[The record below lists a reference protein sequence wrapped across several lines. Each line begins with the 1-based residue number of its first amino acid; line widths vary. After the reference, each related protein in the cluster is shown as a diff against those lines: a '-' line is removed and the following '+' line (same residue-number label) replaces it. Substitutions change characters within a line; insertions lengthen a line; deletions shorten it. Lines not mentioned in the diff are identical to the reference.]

1 MICACMWDSDRYQ
14 LDVEDIYN
22 HMKYIIPESKLDKIV
37 FRYLDNI
44 LKNLEKRKP
53 KYFKGYVFAYPNEE
67 FGILG
72 WDTDGTLYIYEE
84 LIDEISNGFGLNR
97 NDSKSIISRWA
108 SDRLQLEVKNT
119 WSFSSTSYFEASDR
133 LQLEVK
139 NTLTPIR
146 ISQDDIQ

>member
-1 MICACMWDSDRYQ
+1 
-14 LDVEDIYN
+14 
-22 HMKYIIPESKLDKIV
+22 MKYIIPENKLDKIV
-37 FRYLDNI
+37 FKYLDNT

-53 KYFKGYVFAYPNEE
+53 KYFEGVVFAYPNEE

-72 WDTDGTLYIYEE
+72 WETDGTLYIYEE

-97 NDSKSIISRWA
+97 NDSKSIITRW
-108 SDRLQLEVKNT
+108 VI
-119 WSFSSTSYFEASDR
+119 DR

-146 ISQDDIQ
+146 ISQADIQ